1 MRRMIDIGV
10 VGSSRNVVLMN
21 EVDIN
26 KTGLNQGDTLTVKND
41 TGTMS
46 GQILMAYPIK
56 QGNIMMYYPESN
68 ILVPLQFDP
77 QPKTPSFNSIE
88 VFLEKQL

>member
-1 MRRMIDIGV
+1 LI
-10 VGSSRNVVLMN
+10 N
-21 EVDIN
+21 EVNIN
-26 KTGLNQGDTLTVKND
+26 KTRLKQSDTVTVKND

-46 GQILMAYPIK
+46 GQILMVYPIK
-56 QGNIMMYYPESN
+56 QENIKMYYPESN
-68 ILVPLQFDP
+68 ILVPLQFHP

>member
-1 MRRMIDIGV
+1 MIDIGV
-10 VGSSRNVVLMN
+10 GGSSQNVVLMN

-26 KTGLNQGDTLTVKND
+26 KTGLNQGD

-56 QGNIMMYYPESN
+56 QGNIMMYCPESN

>member
-1 MRRMIDIGV
+1 
-10 VGSSRNVVLMN
+10 
-21 EVDIN
+21 
-26 KTGLNQGDTLTVKND
+26 
-41 TGTMS
+41 MS

>member
-26 KTGLNQGDTLTVKND
+26 KTGLNQGF

-46 GQILMAYPIK
+46 RQKLMVYPIK
-56 QGNIMMYYPESN
+56 QGNIMIYYPESN

>member
-1 MRRMIDIGV
+1 MGGGIIPKCHFDRW
-10 VGSSRNVVLMN
+10 NW
-21 EVDIN
+21 IN
-26 KTGLNQGDTLTVKND
+26 KTLLNQGD

-56 QGNIMMYYPESN
+56 QGNIMMYYPESS

-77 QPKTPSFNSIE
+77 QPKTPSFNYIE
-88 VFLEKQL
+88 VFLEKQLWK

>member
-26 KTGLNQGDTLTVKND
+26 KTGLNKGDT
-41 TGTMS
+41 GAMS
-46 GQILMAYPIK
+46 GQILMTSSIK
-56 QGNIMMYYPESN
+56 QENFMMYYPESN
-68 ILVPLQFDP
+68 ILVPLQFVP